1 MVTNVFQGISIVR
14 LVYLFVFL
22 NKEKPGAEVE
32 AAEIDKS
39 FIFYELL
46 FYQFCEQ
53 FCFNLHGKNNFRYT
67 DKFQEIKEKI
77 PRSNGKK
84 GMNKALTITGTNEIL
99 YLNQNLYCLLTQ
111 RFS

>member
-1 MVTNVFQGISIVR
+1 MIIRKKMVTNVFQGISIVR

-46 FYQFCEQ
+46 FY
-53 FCFNLHGKNNFRYT
+53 
-67 DKFQEIKEKI
+67 
-77 PRSNGKK
+77 
-84 GMNKALTITGTNEIL
+84 
-99 YLNQNLYCLLTQ
+99 
-111 RFS
+111 